1 MQVSIE
7 TGEGLERR
15 MTVELP
21 AEKVQQE
28 VDKRLQNMTRTVR
41 IDGFRP
47 GKAPLRVIRQRY
59 GQPVRQDV
67 IGDLIQSSFFEAAAR
82 ENLKPAGL
90 PRIDN
95 LDLDAARYTAVFEV
109 MPEIEPADMSGVSIK
124 RAKVEVTDAD
134 VDAMVDTLRKQRAS
148 WGMVERAAAQGDQV
162 LISFKGFMGGEAF
175 EGGSAENVPVVL
187 GSGSLIDGFEEGL
200 VGASAG
206 DKRSLELKFPEDYR
220 VQTLSGKDAIFEV
233 ELKEVRQQVLPE
245 IDADFVKSF
254 GVQGE
259 DLAAFQ
265 ADVRKNM
272 EQELRQKLRSS
283 LKERVLDAL
292 FEANKLDL
300 PQAMVDQEAT
310 AMRDQTKQNMRQ
322 RGQSSSFE
330 LPVELFRDQARRRV
344 AIGLL
349 VAEIIKRNDIKV
361 DQERV
366 KTTIEEFAQSYE
378 KPEEFIDH
386 YSSNAQYRSSVEHL
400 VLEDQVVD
408 WVMGQ
413 MKVEEE
419 TFDFNGFMNP
429 AKAQE

>member
-21 AEKVQQE
+21 AEKVRQE

-67 IGDLIQSSFFEAAAR
+67 IGDLIQSSFFEAAAK

-90 PRIDN
+90 PRIDD
-95 LDLDAARYTAVFEV
+95 LDVDAARYTAVFEV
-109 MPEIEPADMSGVSIK
+109 MPEVEPVDMSGITLK
-124 RAKVEVTDAD
+124 RPKVEVTDTD
-134 VDAMVDTLRKQRAS
+134 VDAMVENLRRQRAS
-148 WGMVERAAAQGDQV
+148 WAMVERAAAHGDQV
-162 LISFKGFMGGEAF
+162 LISFKGFIGGEAF

-187 GSGSLIDGFEEGL
+187 GVGSLINGFEEGL
-200 VGASAG
+200 VGAQAG
-206 DKRSLELKFPEDYR
+206 DNRSLELKFPEDYR
-220 VQTLSGKDAIFEV
+220 VQSLAGKDATFEV

-259 DLAAFQ
+259 DLAALQ
-265 ADVRKNM
+265 ADVRMNM
-272 EQELRQKLRSS
+272 ERELRQKLRSS
-283 LKERVLDAL
+283 LKERVLEAL
-292 FEANKLDL
+292 FETNKLDL
-300 PQAMVDQEAT
+300 PQAMVDEQAT
-310 AMRDQTKQNMRQ
+310 AMRDQTKQSMKQ
-322 RGQSSSFE
+322 RGQTSSFE
-330 LPVELFRDQARRRV
+330 LPIELFRDQARRRV
-344 AIGLL
+344 AVGLL

-366 KTTIEEFAQSYE
+366 RTTIEEFAQSYE
-378 KPEEFIDH
+378 KPAEFIDQ
-386 YSSNAQYRSSVEHL
+386 YSNNAQYRSSVEHL

-413 MKVEEE
+413 VQVEDES
-419 TFDFNGFMNP
+419 FDFNGFMNP
-429 AKAQE
+429 KGQE